1 MSHNA
6 HFNKTFVLADEQA
19 TILFG
24 QALANWIKQK
34 ALFQPGLVMY
44 LQGDLGMGKTCFS
57 RAFIQTF
64 IPGQRVKS
72 PTYTLIEQYSADA
85 LNLYHL
91 DLYRLADPEE
101 LAYLGLRDVLTDAY
115 ILLIEWP
122 KKAQGFLP
130 PADIV
135 ITIEPFGMA
144 RKASLSGLVAE
155 TFNFM
160 SLGETV

>member
-1 MSHNA
+1 MSHIK
-6 HFNKTFVLADEQA
+6 HFNKTFVLADEHA

-24 QALANWIKQK
+24 QELASLIKQK
-34 ALFQPGLVMY
+34 ALFQPGLVIY

-72 PTYTLIEQYSADA
+72 PTYTLIEHYQADS
-85 LNLYHL
+85 LSLYHL
-91 DLYRLADPEE
+91 DLYRLAEPEE
-101 LAYLGLRDVLTDAY
+101 LAYLGLRDVLTDDY

-130 PADIV
+130 PADIT

-144 RKASLSGLVAE
+144 RKVTVSGLVVE
-155 TFNFM
+155 TFNFTRQ
-160 SLGETV
+160 GEV